1 MTPGQDTTGEGE
13 QIVFGTD
20 LPLEA
25 CHDIMH
31 ALPDEWTEPER
42 WLMASKWFDYRFMH
56 PVHATYLFTDAYRRV
71 YRQMYASTYDRA
83 KADYVKG
90 IKAEDPFDLAKRN
103 TDRAG
108 LWKARQMADGLC
120 MPYDLYIGI
129 AMTWS
134 LRKCR
139 KEYLPRPTHL
149 YNFDLLTAVSDT
161 WKDRQSGILY
171 VAKDERFK
179 NERYQASP
187 IQDAHHEWLLEQVSK
202 RSNIVYALKGLIFDE
217 QVLPAEKA
225 RARWGDVVMS
235 RIDDVR

>member
-1 MTPGQDTTGEGE
+1 MQTDQAQTEGE
-13 QIVFGTD
+13 AIFGID
-20 LPLEA
+20 LSLEA
-25 CHDIMH
+25 CHDIMF
-31 ALPDEWTEPER
+31 ALPDEMTEPER
-42 WLMASKWFDYRFMH
+42 WLMTSKWFDYRFMH

-71 YRQMYASTYDRA
+71 YKQMYATTFDRE
-83 KADYVKG
+83 KAEYVKG
-90 IKAEDPFDLAKRN
+90 IKAEDPFDLSKRN

-108 LWKARQMADGLC
+108 LWKARQMADGLG
-120 MPYDLYIGI
+120 MPYDLYIAV

-139 KEYLPRPTHL
+139 KDYLPRPTHL

-161 WKDRQSGILY
+161 WKDRQTGILY
-171 VAKDERFK
+171 VAKDQRFK

-202 RSNIVYALKGLIFDE
+202 RSNIIYALKGLIYDE

-225 RARWGDVVMS
+225 QARWGDVVMS
-235 RIDDVR
+235 RIEDVR